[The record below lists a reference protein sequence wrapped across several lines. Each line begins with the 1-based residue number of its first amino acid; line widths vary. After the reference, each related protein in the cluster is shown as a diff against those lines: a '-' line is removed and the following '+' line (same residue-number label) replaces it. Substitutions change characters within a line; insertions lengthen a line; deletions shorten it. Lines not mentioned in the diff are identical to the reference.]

1 MVGNAVST
9 MWKGNLFCD
18 MIDKR
23 VKEAHNTAVEASTVD
38 VPLKIVFKVDN
49 VCVDVC
55 KTMWDAADSSSTYLE
70 TTISC

>member
-38 VPLKIVFKVDN
+38 VGIIDDGRSCDHEIIPFKQYFR
-49 VCVDVC
+49 C
-55 KTMWDAADSSSTYLE
+55 
-70 TTISC
+70 ISNSVIAMK